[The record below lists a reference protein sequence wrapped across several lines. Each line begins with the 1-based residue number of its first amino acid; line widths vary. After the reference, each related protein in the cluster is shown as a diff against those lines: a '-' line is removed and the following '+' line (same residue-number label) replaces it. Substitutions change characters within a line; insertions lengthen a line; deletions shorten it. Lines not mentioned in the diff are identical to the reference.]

1 MLRADLSRGFS
12 VSAYT
17 SQLGSIKLGC
27 EMRCTGNVGQTAN
40 ERTAGGGL
48 LRWAAL
54 SGDLELDHLGG
65 PSGHLVIEAEAVLST
80 RLGSN
85 RLHELLALGE
95 EMELAVQ
102 DSTEGINDPELD
114 VEQAT
119 ASHNEFEGE
128 VLARTLRLVL
138 EAFGSA
144 RLDLHR
150 HSMCH
155 LDGEQRHG
163 QDQEQT
169 GR

>member
-1 MLRADLSRGFS
+1 
-12 VSAYT
+12 
-17 SQLGSIKLGC
+17 
-27 EMRCTGNVGQTAN
+27 MRCTGNVGQMAN
-40 ERTAGGGL
+40 ERTAGGTL
-48 LRWAAL
+48 LRLAGL

-65 PSGHLVIEAEAVLST
+65 PSGHLIIEAEAVLST
-80 RLGSN
+80 RFGSN

-102 DSTEGINDPELD
+102 DSTEGIHNPELD

-119 ASHNEFEGE
+119 TSHNEFEGE
-128 VLARTLRLVL
+128 VLTRTLRLVF

-155 LDGEQRHG
+155 LDGEQRTHG

-169 GR
+169 GC